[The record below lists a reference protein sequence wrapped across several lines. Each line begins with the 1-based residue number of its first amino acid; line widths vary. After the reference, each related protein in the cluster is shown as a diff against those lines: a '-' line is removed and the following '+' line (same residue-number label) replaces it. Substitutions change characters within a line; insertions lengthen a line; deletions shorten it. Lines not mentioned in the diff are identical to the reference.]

1 MKPGGRA
8 LVLSAVNARSAFLK
22 TSLLGGLVAAL
33 VGVAA
38 GQYFRPEL
46 AQAHPGRTLIYS
58 QTPDLAEAD
67 ASYYLAYSP
76 SEEHAFAQY

>member
-1 MKPGGRA
+1 VKPGGQA

-46 AQAHPGRTLIYS
+46 AEAHPGRTLIYS
-58 QTPDLAEAD
+58 HTPDLAEVD
-67 ASYYLAYSP
+67 ANYYLAYTP
-76 SEEHAFAQY
+76 NDAHAFAQY